1 MLRYLTAGESHGEAL
16 VAFLSGMPAGL
27 KIDQTFVN
35 RELWRRQ
42 QGYGRGGRMRIE
54 RDTAHILSGVRHG
67 HTIGS
72 PIAMSLANNDWQNW
86 TESLPVAEGD
96 PAKHKRVASPRPG
109 HADLAGA
116 LKYNF
121 PEARYVLER
130 ASARESAAR
139 VALCAIA
146 KLFLHKLGIEVLSH
160 VVTTG
165 AITLPDQVPWE
176 KIRALHGREEVLL
189 NCADPE
195 AEQRMK
201 EEVDKVLKTGDS
213 LGGVFEVVAHQVPPG
228 LGTYVQWDER
238 LDALLAA
245 AVMSLQAVKA
255 VEIGAGVAAAFA
267 PGSAVHDEIGYTAS
281 SGYTA
286 FSRTRNNAGGI
297 EGGVS
302 NGQEIRVRGYLKPIS
317 TLRRPLQSVD
327 FSTREPVK
335 AAYERSD
342 VCVVPAA
349 GVAAEAMVALTL
361 ARSALEKFG
370 GDSMI
375 ETLRSRHC
383 LRRRAAKAHRRHVR
397 VDVCRPRRRPRRP
410 ANRHRPPH
418 RCHRRH
424 LQGRS
429 RRQTRPYQSRNY
441 SYRGPPLPERR
452 MPQHPR
458 FSRERISP
466 QQSHGSRPGRSWQS
480 L

>member
-1 MLRYLTAGESHGEAL
+1 MLKFFTAGESHGEAL
-16 VAFLSGMPAGL
+16 VGVLSGLPAGL
-27 KIDQTFVN
+27 GISQEFVN

-42 QGYGRGGRMRIE
+42 QGYGRGGRMKIE

-67 HTIGS
+67 RTIAS
-72 PIAMSLANNDWQNW
+72 PIAVLLENRDWKNW
-86 TESLPVAEGD
+86 QQQLPVEEGD
-96 PAKHKRVASPRPG
+96 AKLHKRVASPRPG

-139 VALCAIA
+139 VAIGAIA
-146 KLFLHKLGIEVLSH
+146 KLFLRELGIEVLSH
-160 VVTTG
+160 VITTG
-165 AITLPDQVPWE
+165 SVILPDEVPWE
-176 KIRALHGREEVLL
+176 KIRALHEREDVLL

-201 EEVDKVLKTGDS
+201 EEVDKVLRTGDS

-238 LDALLAA
+238 LDARLAA

-255 VEIGAGVAAAFA
+255 VEIGSGVASAFA
-267 PGSAVHDEIGYTAS
+267 AGSTVHDEIGYLAV

-327 FSTREPVK
+327 FATREPVK

-361 ARSALEKFG
+361 ARCALEKFG
-370 GDSMI
+370 GASMG
-375 ETLRSRHC
+375 ETLRNYKGYAEQ
-383 LRRRAAKAHRRHVR
+383 LRK
-397 VDVCRPRRRPRRP
+397 
-410 ANRHRPPH
+410 
-418 RCHRRH
+418 
-424 LQGRS
+424 
-429 RRQTRPYQSRNY
+429 Y
-441 SYRGPPLPERR
+441 
-452 MPQHPR
+452 
-458 FSRERISP
+458 
-466 QQSHGSRPGRSWQS
+466 
-480 L
+480 